1 MGLDFTVSETT
12 KQYVD
17 KQGRNTFITT
27 ELANFG
33 HTGYKCMDYGLG
45 RQENC
50 TTVSYESAKF
60 LEVLDEMKKDL
71 DEINKSGE
79 DKYKEKPDLENAINE
94 LNCFIEQEHLTE
106 DSDRVFDIHIWY

>member
-1 MGLDFTVSETT
+1 MGLDFTVSEVT
-12 KQYVD
+12 KQYVNEL
-17 KQGRNTFITT
+17 GGNVFITT

-60 LEVLDEMKKDL
+60 LEVLDEMRKDL
-71 DEINKSGE
+71 DEINKSNV
-79 DKYKEKPDLENAINE
+79 DKYNEKSDLEKAIDK
-94 LNCFIEQEHLTE
+94 LQSFIETEKITE
-106 DSDRVFDIHIWY
+106 DTDRIFDIHIWY

>member
-1 MGLDFTVSETT
+1 MGLDFTVSEVT
-12 KQYVD
+12 KQYVNEL
-17 KQGRNTFITT
+17 GGNVFITT

-33 HTGYKCMDYGLG
+33 HAGYKCMDYGLG

-60 LEVLDEMKKDL
+60 LEVLDEMRKDL

-79 DKYKEKPDLENAINE
+79 DKYKEKPDLENAIHE

>member
-12 KQYVD
+12 RQYVD
-17 KQGRNTFITT
+17 ELDRNVFITT

-33 HTGYKCMDYGLG
+33 HEGYKCMNYGLG

-60 LEVLDEMKKDL
+60 LEVLDEMRKDL
-71 DEINKSGE
+71 DEINKSGKDE
-79 DKYKEKPDLENAINE
+79 YKEKADIEDAIDK
-94 LNCFIEQEHLTE
+94 LQCFIEQEHITE